1 MILQNY
7 YFTAYYTLNKIYFYI
22 YPECWR
28 RTVKNVISAVHCI
41 SGFLCII
48 YFRSFPWFLLF
59 SCYCMNC
66 MYCRTLVDW
75 IVNDPYLSSILLT
88 YIYYHISR
96 SILYT
101 VQWSPLTYIYTII
114 YLGVYCT
121 LYSGPHFIIYLGV
134 YCTLYSRPLLQIC
147 TFSYERIICV
157 LHIRCIFAYIYKYY
171 HA

>member
-59 SCYCMNC
+59 SCYCMYC

-101 VQWSPLTYIYTII
+101 VQWSPLTYIYYHISRSI
-114 YLGVYCT
+114 
-121 LYSGPHFIIYLGV
+121 LYTVQWSLITNI
-134 YCTLYSRPLLQIC
+134 
-147 TFSYERIICV
+147 
-157 LHIRCIFAYIYKYY
+157 YY
-171 HA
+171 HISRSILYTVHWSLITNMYIFIWKNNLCFTYQMYICIYI